1 METNKILTADLLDLI
16 FDDRNKDYGAYELRR
31 TYEKR
36 IKKALLIT
44 ATIGALGFTG
54 TLLANKLNPDE
65 SIVKMTPGIV
75 LTSIDDDPEP
85 EPELPKPKPQAQ
97 PAVQVRT
104 EIFTPPVIEPD
115 EIVDKPMVAQD
126 DLANAKIG
134 LIKIDVPDGGGDI
147 LLPPEGVDSGTGL
160 IDVQKSKEPE
170 QPWIKVEVDAKY
182 PGDWGRFLENNLRG
196 DEPAGNGAPPGKYT
210 VILQFVVD
218 VEGNVSDIKA
228 LTSHGYGMEEEA
240 IRVLKKSRSKKW
252 IPAFQN
258 SRHVPAYR
266 KQPITFVINA
276 E

>member
-44 ATIGALGFTG
+44 ATIAALGFTG
-54 TLLANKLNPDE
+54 TLLANKLKPDE
-65 SIVKMTPGIV
+65 PIVKMTAGIV
-75 LTSIDDDPEP
+75 LSAVPDEPEP
-85 EPELPKPKPQAQ
+85 EPELPKPKPQPQ
-97 PAVQVRT
+97 QQVQVRT
-104 EIFTPPVIEPD
+104 EMYTPPVIAPD
-115 EIVDKPMVAQD
+115 EVVDKPMVTQE
-126 DLANAKIG
+126 DLNGKVNIG
-134 LIKIDVPDGGGDI
+134 TLSVDG
-147 LLPPEGVDSGTGL
+147 PDSGGEFQTPEDIGNGTG
-160 IDVQKSKEPE
+160 IMEGPKVSEPTGPFE
-170 QPWIKVEVDAKY
+170 KVEIDAKY
-182 PGDWGRFLENNLRG
+182 PGDWGRFLESNLRG
-196 DEPAGNGAPPGKYT
+196 NTPADNGAPPGKYT
-210 VILQFVVD
+210 VILQFIVD
-218 VEGNVSDIKA
+218 IEGNVSDIKA

-240 IRVLKKSRSKKW
+240 IRVLKKSKSKKW